1 MTNEDTPCFTARA
14 MPTPEQLRRQAAA
27 VSRVRAARTERDKTT
42 ERVNK
47 RLRRAILDA
56 LSTGASVR
64 NIAEAAEMSPQRVY
78 QMIKEE
84 HSGE

>member
-1 MTNEDTPCFTARA
+1 MTNEDTPCLTAGA
-14 MPTPEQLRRQAAA
+14 MPTPEQLRRQAEA
-27 VSRVRAARTERDKTT
+27 VSRVRAARIERDKTT

-56 LSTGASVR
+56 VSVGASVR
-64 NIAEAAEMSPQRVY
+64 NVAEAAEMSPQRVY

-84 HSGE
+84 QSGE